1 MVPLAILGS
10 IGMSLA
16 VKVGIGLVASAAK
29 ALLDAGGAST
39 DEAGKSSQ
47 APPSFAAHLE
57 RAGSG
62 LPAPTALPAL
72 GPQAALMPPD
82 TLSRLAFEGGS
93 RALALGAQFRAD
105 TPRVLGMASPTAPRP
120 AVHSFRA

>member
-29 ALLDAGGAST
+29 ALLDAGGART

-47 APPSFAAHLE
+47 APPNFAAHLE
-57 RAGSG
+57 LAGSG

-105 TPRVLGMASPTAPRP
+105 TPRLVVSSSTA
-120 AVHSFRA
+120 AKLTVHSLRA

>member
-29 ALLDAGGAST
+29 ALLDAGGASA

-62 LPAPTALPAL
+62 LPAPTALPAA
-72 GPQAALMPPD
+72 GPQAALGPPD
-82 TLSRLAFEGGS
+82 SLTRLALEGGS
-93 RALALGAQFRAD
+93 RALALGAHLRAD
-105 TPRVLGMASPTAPRP
+105 IPRLVVSSSTAARPT
-120 AVHSFRA
+120 VHSLRT

>member
-29 ALLDAGGAST
+29 ALLDAGGASP
-39 DEAGKSSQ
+39 DETGKSSQ

-62 LPAPTALPAL
+62 LPAPTALPTA
-72 GPQAALMPPD
+72 GPQAALVPPD
-82 TLSRLAFEGGS
+82 SLTRLALEGGS
-93 RALALGAQFRAD
+93 RALALGAHLRAD
-105 TPRVLGMASPTAPRP
+105 IPRLVVSSSTAARPT
-120 AVHSFRA
+120 VHSLRT

>member
-16 VKVGIGLVASAAK
+16 VRVGIGLVASAAK

-39 DEAGKSSQ
+39 DEAGKSRH

-62 LPAPTALPAL
+62 LAAPTALPAP
-72 GPQAALMPPD
+72 GPLAALAPPD
-82 TLSRLAFEGGS
+82 TLTRVALEGAS
-93 RALALGAQFRAD
+93 RALALGAHLRAD
-105 TPRVLGMASPTAPRP
+105 IPRLVVSSSTA
-120 AVHSFRA
+120 AKSTGHSVRT

>member
-39 DEAGKSSQ
+39 DETGKSSQ
-47 APPSFAAHLE
+47 APTSFAAHLE

-72 GPQAALMPPD
+72 GPQAALAPPG
-82 TLSRLAFEGGS
+82 TLTRLALEGGS
-93 RALALGAQFRAD
+93 RALALGAHLRAD
-105 TPRVLGMASPTAPRP
+105 IPRLVVSSSTAARPT
-120 AVHSFRA
+120 VHSLRT

>member
-29 ALLDAGGAST
+29 ALLDAGGASA

-93 RALALGAQFRAD
+93 RALALGAHLRAD
-105 TPRVLGMASPTAPRP
+105 IPRLVVSSSTAARPT
-120 AVHSFRA
+120 VHSLRT

>member
-57 RAGSG
+57 RAESG
-62 LPAPTALPAL
+62 LPAPTALPAA
-72 GPQAALMPPD
+72 GPQAALAPPD
-82 TLSRLAFEGGS
+82 SLTRLALEGGS
-93 RALALGAQFRAD
+93 RALALGAHLRAD
-105 TPRVLGMASPTAPRP
+105 IPRLVVSSSTAARPT
-120 AVHSFRA
+120 VHSLRT